1 MRVHRMIG
9 LLLLGVAALGF
20 LTPAFGAGYTAY
32 VNMETIFEGYYKTLR
47 ANAAFEQK
55 KRDFE
60 ERMSILRD
68 ELQSMVSEAKK
79 LEENVT
85 NELLSQE
92 ARDDARRKLQLRVER
107 LRAKEE
113 EFGQFRR
120 DGMRDL
126 NKNRLAAEKELIDDI
141 TEFVRSYCKGKG
153 YRVVYDI
160 NGRSLNRVPVLLLY
174 PEDEEITD
182 ATLAEINKGHEQELE
197 KAKTELEAIRKAADD
212 KANTGTEGTDMPGI
226 GN

>member
-20 LTPAFGAGYTAY
+20 LTPAFGAGDTAY

-68 ELQSMVSEAKK
+68 ELQSMVTEAKK
-79 LEENVT
+79 LEENVS

-92 ARDDARRKLQLRVER
+92 ARDDSRRKLQLRVER

-126 NKNRLAAEKELIDDI
+126 NKDRLAAEKELIDDI

-153 YRVVYDI
+153 YRIVYDI

-174 PEDEEITD
+174 PEDEEITE
-182 ATLAEINKGHEQELE
+182 ATLAEINKGHEEELQ
-197 KAKTELEAIRKAADD
+197 KAKAELEAIRKTVEDNA
-212 KANTGTEGTDMPGI
+212 KTGTEASDA